1 MKRISTIMIAS
12 LLVMGTTAVAQS
24 EPVPGKNG
32 NKYVPYEERTGNEE
46 IGIRRTDYLHFPQ
59 FRTGQEPFP
68 LSADQCQF
76 KELRINAVIQINQL
90 SDLLLYGS
98 LQTRTKLLD
107 GILYLGKGSPG
118 RHSHV
123 NSVLLCTESE
133 APCPGIDPDKQRTKL
148 FIFYNAVYCHKSK
161 PLP

>member
-1 MKRISTIMIAS
+1 MRSQACSFSSEKSAS
-12 LLVMGTTAVAQS
+12 G
-24 EPVPGKNG
+24 
-32 NKYVPYEERTGNEE
+32 
-46 IGIRRTDYLHFPQ
+46 RTDYLHFPQ

-118 RHSHV
+118 
-123 NSVLLCTESE
+123 E
-133 APCPGIDPDKQRTKL
+133 AQSRKFRP
-148 FIFYNAVYCHKSK
+148 
-161 PLP
+161 PLYGK

>member
-1 MKRISTIMIAS
+1 MESIYRRGGRTIFAFRRKALNYIAQPS
-12 LLVMGTTAVAQS
+12 LQLLI
-24 EPVPGKNG
+24 
-32 NKYVPYEERTGNEE
+32 RE

-90 SDLLLYGS
+90 SDLLLYGD

-107 GILYLGKGSPG
+107 GILYLGKEVRGG
-118 RHSHV
+118 TV
-123 NSVLLCTESE
+123 T
-133 APCPGIDPDKQRTKL
+133 
-148 FIFYNAVYCHKSK
+148 
-161 PLP
+161 